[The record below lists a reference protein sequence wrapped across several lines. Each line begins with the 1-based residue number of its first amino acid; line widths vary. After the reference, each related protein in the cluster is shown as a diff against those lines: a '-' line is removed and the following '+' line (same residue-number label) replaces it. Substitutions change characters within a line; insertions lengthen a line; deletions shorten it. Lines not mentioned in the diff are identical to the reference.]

1 MLRVVLGSENLDNV
15 CWRRFHNANA
25 IRCMRPHPFRHV
37 HRKWHSNW
45 YGPYPGTKESGGE
58 KTLAHLKRVSSKGT
72 QFDTLMPNNV
82 LKSSMM
88 MWRSSMWRRVFLMPL
103 AEYNGGLSA
112 SDGGDGINASNCKLS
127 SRLWQTSFV
136 FDMDNC
142 INFSGWYSKENR
154 IN

>member
-1 MLRVVLGSENLDNV
+1 MFADGNFTMQMRYAVCGRIRSAMSIENGIVTGTVRILEQK
-15 CWRRFHNANA
+15 
-25 IRCMRPHPFRHV
+25 
-37 HRKWHSNW
+37 KW
-45 YGPYPGTKESGGE
+45 GGE

-88 MWRSSMWRRVFLMPL
+88 MCRSSMWRRVFLMPL

-142 INFSGWYSKENR
+142 INFSG
-154 IN
+154 